1 MEGNTLMGDGELD
14 MIHNTV
20 LKMLRLGQSEN
31 NVRHLLAEELEK
43 LSDASEYMQAI
54 KESDFAP

>member
-1 MEGNTLMGDGELD
+1 MGDGELD

-31 NVRHLLAEELEK
+31 NVRHLLSEELEK

-54 KESDFAP
+54 KESDLAP